1 MTVKKHILIVDD
13 DPAIRRMVGEFLDQ
27 YDYGVYLAENGR
39 EMSRYVDER
48 SVDLVVL
55 DMKLA
60 AEDGLTLIREL
71 RLRSHVPIIALT
83 GTRREEA
90 DRIMGLEFG
99 ADDYVLK
106 PFSPRELLARIRAV
120 LRRAELSHSLQ
131 NEHEKRTRY
140 RFDGWEL
147 NMRTHRLTSPRG
159 DSVELSRGE
168 FALLTAF
175 LRSPQQILSRE
186 QLLAATRMHED
197 VFDRSVDAQI
207 LRLRRKLETDPS
219 NPHLIRTERGAGY
232 MFAAAVQ
239 IS

>member
-1 MTVKKHILIVDD
+1 VTVKKHILIVDD